1 MTWYEFLLFVHVT
14 AAVIWLGGAFTFQM
28 YGAVVRRGGDTD
40 EIARFAGRAGVLGE
54 RMFVPA
60 SVVVILAGIGMMIDG
75 NWDWG
80 QLWVVFALVTFAAS
94 FVTGLFVISPM
105 AKRIPE
111 VGPSTP
117 AGQELIR
124 RLFTVL
130 RIDLVYMY
138 AIVFAMTV
146 KPTTDDGWTILI
158 AAAVLVD
165 ADGDLPGAA
174 PWRGGTGAAGS
185 GDRLVRFQLDEEG
198 AAGDAV
204 ALLDV
209 HGLHGRVVGR
219 GQRRLHLHRLQ
230 HQQRLPRLDAVARS
244 DLDADHRSRHRSR
257 DVAAAG
263 AGGALVCGGVDVGCG
278 RWGQRA
284 GG

>member
-1 MTWYEFLLFVHVT
+1 
-14 AAVIWLGGAFTFQM
+14 
-28 YGAVVRRGGDTD
+28 
-40 EIARFAGRAGVLGE
+40 
-54 RMFVPA
+54 
-60 SVVVILAGIGMMIDG
+60 MMING

-94 FVTGLFVISPM
+94 FVTGLLVIAPM
-105 AKRIPE
+105 AKRLPG
-111 VGPSTP
+111 VGPATP

-158 AAAVLVD
+158 AAAVLV
-165 ADGDLPGAA
+165 ALTAIFLAPLRGGAA
-174 PWRGGTGAAGS
+174 PEAAGG
-185 GDRLVRFQLDEEG
+185 GDRLVGFELDEEG

-209 HGLHGRVVGR
+209 HGLHRRVV
-219 GQRRLHLHRLQ
+219 RRR
-230 HQQRLPRLDAVARS
+230 RAASPSSSPRAR
-244 DLDADHRSRHRSR
+244 
-257 DVAAAG
+257 AAA
-263 AGGALVCGGVDVGCG
+263 AAPRRG
-278 RWGQRA
+278 RPARP
-284 GG
+284 